1 MRLCSVLRAVLG
13 SSALVLGAC
22 GPTTEIYQVSGARY
36 PAFAPSQWQLEVDV
50 EECRASSR
58 ERGSTPGEEL
68 GFVEIGRGCQL
79 PVRFLGEKGSAE
91 RRFDLV
97 GGPYSCQVQRRDVS
111 IRAVSGT
118 TLGTNELHIAVDVG
132 DPVERPWD
140 HVEMHGDLDGSR
152 SSEMICGGPTGSM
165 KVATR

>member
-1 MRLCSVLRAVLG
+1 MRLCSAILG
-13 SSALVLGAC
+13 GSALALGAC
-22 GPTTEIYQVSGARY
+22 GPTTEIYQVSAARY
-36 PAFAPSQWQLEVDV
+36 PAVTYPWQLEVDV
-50 EECRASSR
+50 EECRVSSGDR
-58 ERGSTPGEEL
+58 RSTPVEEL

-79 PVRFLGEKGSAE
+79 PIRFLGEKGSAE

-97 GGPYSCQVQRRDVS
+97 GGPYACQVQMSDVS

-118 TLGTNELHIAVDVG
+118 TFGTNELHIAVDLG

-140 HVEMHGDLDGSR
+140 HVEMNGDLDGSR
-152 SSEMICGGPTGSM
+152 SSEMICGRPTGSR